1 MKLFMLNPRLPN
13 GCSFIVKG
21 ISKSTVRKPL
31 GPYTFLHKIIL
42 LELKKG
48 PVFKKFMILIS

>member
-1 MKLFMLNPRLPN
+1 MLNPRLPN
-13 GCSFIVKG
+13 GCSFIVKD

>member
-1 MKLFMLNPRLPN
+1 MKFFMLNPRLPN
-13 GCSFIVKG
+13 GHSFIVKG
-21 ISKSTVRKPL
+21 ISKSTVRKSL

-48 PVFKKFMILIS
+48 PAFKKFMILIS

>member
-1 MKLFMLNPRLPN
+1 MLNPRLPN
-13 GCSFIVKG
+13 GHSFIVKG
-21 ISKSTVRKPL
+21 ISKSTVRKSL

-48 PVFKKFMILIS
+48 PAFKKFMILIS